1 MVHAAVRRTSA
12 AYATDRGCDGL
23 RAAPNSKEALPSSQR
38 LQQFVTCGRDWGVS
52 TPGRSRAVVVGV
64 TVLVVYY
71 VLGPTLCRGRPM
83 PSFSE
88 PLYHW
93 PQAAPP
99 LILCDSLGVPLLPH
113 ASVAAGLCHVTR
125 PPHPQFTSSPKTETR
140 KVCAGVCPGE
150 RWPARQSAGGGA
162 CPGAVVGAAESNS
175 SSRRWIGKEK
185 MAVMSAMI
193 FSSLSSPLAS
203 LSLSLFLFLCSSSVS
218 LVHTG
223 AAISFA
229 FTRC

>member
-1 MVHAAVRRTSA
+1 MHAAVRRTSV
-12 AYATDRGCDGL
+12 AYSLIAGDCDGL
-23 RAAPNSKEALPSSQR
+23 RAAPKSIEALPSSQR
-38 LQQFVTCGRDWGVS
+38 LQQSVKCGRDWGVS

-125 PPHPQFTSSPKTETR
+125 PPHPQFTSSPQDRDKE
-140 KVCAGVCPGE
+140 GVCGCMPGREMTDAPE
-150 RWPARQSAGGGA
+150 RGQCSLAQALWSEQQRATLHLG
-162 CPGAVVGAAESNS
+162 VG
-175 SSRRWIGKEK
+175 
-185 MAVMSAMI
+185 
-193 FSSLSSPLAS
+193 
-203 LSLSLFLFLCSSSVS
+203 
-218 LVHTG
+218 
-223 AAISFA
+223 
-229 FTRC
+229 